1 MNNSLFVTAASASA
15 DALRRFL
22 RLDAPGRQQL
32 SEVAPG
38 AEVDAGAVILNSKV
52 GGGRIGPSSVL
63 VNVNAPSVDVEGCV
77 LINVTSTRPIKGR
90 CGAHPNASPH
100 PNTEPNP
107 NPNPIPHLTY
117 TSP

>member
-52 GGGRIGPSSVL
+52 GGGRIGPSRLGLGLGLRLGLGLGLGLGFRLGLGLAGKTPL
-63 VNVNAPSVDVEGCV
+63 VMPGWTN
-77 LINVTSTRPIKGR
+77 RPH
-90 CGAHPNASPH
+90 A
-100 PNTEPNP
+100 
-107 NPNPIPHLTY
+107 
-117 TSP
+117 

>member
-32 SEVAPG
+32 SEIAPG

-52 GGGRIGPSSVL
+52 GGGRIGPSRLGLGLGLGLRLRLGLGLASETLL
-63 VNVNAPSVDVEGCV
+63 VMPGWTN
-77 LINVTSTRPIKGR
+77 RPH
-90 CGAHPNASPH
+90 A
-100 PNTEPNP
+100 
-107 NPNPIPHLTY
+107 
-117 TSP
+117 